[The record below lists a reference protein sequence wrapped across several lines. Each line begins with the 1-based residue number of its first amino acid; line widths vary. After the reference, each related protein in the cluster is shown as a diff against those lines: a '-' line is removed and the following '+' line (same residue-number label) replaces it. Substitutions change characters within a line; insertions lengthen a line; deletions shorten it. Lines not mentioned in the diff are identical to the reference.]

1 MHQRLIFKTS
11 NPHHNLTLQIC
22 NKVYLSFD
30 ILHRVIF
37 VCQIQFKRTR
47 ETSFYFK
54 RRTIYVNFKFLFF
67 YVAFFSIHINL
78 NYIVLK
84 VSK

>member
-47 ETSFYFK
+47 ETFFFK
-54 RRTIYVNFKFLFF
+54 RHTIYVNFKFLCF
-67 YVAFFSIHINL
+67 YVAFFL
-78 NYIVLK
+78 NPHKFKLYS
-84 VSK
+84 SKSK